1 MRVISITTD
10 FGDQDGYVGV
20 MKGVIS
26 GIAPAARIIDLCHK
40 ISPQDIFGGALI
52 AADNVF
58 YFPDDSVHL
67 IVVDPGVG
75 TDRRPIAARIGK
87 HLFVAPDNG
96 VLTPLYDRA
105 AEENW
110 PVEIVHI
117 DNPVYWLPN
126 TSSSF
131 HGRDIFAP
139 VAAHLATGVPL
150 DKVGT
155 PIADPVR
162 IAIPKPVAIDGG
174 FQGEVSHIDHF
185 GNLGTNVRADMFEAG
200 IPRDRF
206 LIEIAGQKIEG
217 MSRTFGDKQSGS
229 LLAHFDSNGYIGISV
244 AHGDASE
251 TLLAGVGTKVQI
263 TTR

>member
-1 MRVISITTD
+1 MIQALMQFTNSYERFCHFNVQPRL
-10 FGDQDGYVGV
+10 GKGGV
-20 MKGVIS
+20 
-26 GIAPAARIIDLCHK
+26 PL
-40 ISPQDIFGGALI
+40 
-52 AADNVF
+52 
-58 YFPDDSVHL
+58 
-67 IVVDPGVG
+67 VVCNSN
-75 TDRRPIAARIGK
+75 
-87 HLFVAPDNG
+87 LQFVALVYG

-105 AEENW
+105 IEENW

-117 DNPVYWLPN
+117 DNPACWLPN

-150 DKVGT
+150 GKVGT
-155 PIADPVR
+155 PIVDPVR

-174 FQGEVSHIDHF
+174 FQGEVIHIDHF
-185 GNLGTNVRADMFEAG
+185 GNLGTNIRADMFEAG

-206 LIEIAGQKIEG
+206 LIKIAGQKIEG
-217 MSRTFGDKQSGS
+217 MSRTFGDKESGS

-244 AHGDASE
+244 AHGNASE

-263 TTR
+263 ITR